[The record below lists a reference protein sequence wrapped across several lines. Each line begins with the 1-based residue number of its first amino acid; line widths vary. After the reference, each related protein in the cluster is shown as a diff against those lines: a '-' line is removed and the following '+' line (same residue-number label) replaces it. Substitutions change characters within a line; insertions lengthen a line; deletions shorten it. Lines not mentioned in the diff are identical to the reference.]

1 VADRAG
7 PPVTGATRVAAVIGS
22 PVRHSLSPVL
32 LNAAFQ
38 AAHLDWVF
46 AAFEVPEGAGGAA
59 VEAMRTL
66 GLGGLSVT
74 MPHKAAAYEAV
85 DERTP
90 VADDLGAV
98 NCVFHRDGRLV
109 GDSTDGP
116 GFVDALT
123 IDEGIELD
131 GRRCVLV
138 GAGGAG
144 RAVARALGAAG
155 AAEVV
160 VVNRSPGPAQRAAEM
175 AGAVGRVGDHS
186 DVTRAELIVNAT
198 SVGMAGSPAEGALPV
213 HADLL
218 HAGQVVV
225 DLIYHPVET
234 PLLAAARARGAVAV
248 NGVGM
253 LVHQAAHA
261 FARWTGEA
269 PPLREM
275 ATAIRHELG
284 RRALS
289 DGSSSHG

>member
-7 PPVTGATRVAAVIGS
+7 PPVTGATQVAGVIGS

-46 AAFEVPEGAGGAA
+46 AAFEVPEGAGRAA
-59 VEAMRTL
+59 VAATRTL
-66 GLGGLSVT
+66 GLRGLSVT

-109 GDSTDGP
+109 GDNTDGP

-123 IDEGIELD
+123 IDEGVELR
-131 GRRCVLV
+131 GRRCVLL

-144 RAVARALGAAG
+144 RAVARALGVG
-155 AAEVV
+155 DAAEVV
-160 VVNRSPGPAQRAAEM
+160 VVNRSPEPAQRAAEL
-175 AGAVGRVGDHS
+175 AGAVGRVGDHG
-186 DVTRAELIVNAT
+186 DVAGAELVVNAT
-198 SVGMAGSPAEGALPV
+198 SLGLAGSPAEGELPLD
-213 HADLL
+213 ADLL

>member
-1 VADRAG
+1 VAERAG

-32 LNAAFQ
+32 LNAAFR
-38 AAHLDWVF
+38 AASLDWVF
-46 AAFEVPEGAGGAA
+46 VAFEVPEGAGGDA
-59 VEAMRTL
+59 VEAMRML

-74 MPHKAAAYEAV
+74 MPHKAAAYESV

-90 VADDLGAV
+90 VAEDLGAV
-98 NCVFHRDGRLV
+98 NCVFRRDGRLV
-109 GDSTDGP
+109 GDNTDGP
-116 GFVDALT
+116 GFVDALA
-123 IDEGIELD
+123 IDEGVEPE
-131 GRRCVLV
+131 GRRCVLL

-144 RAVARALGAAG
+144 RAVARALGARG

-160 VVNRSPGPAQRAAEM
+160 VVNRSAEPAQRAAEL
-175 AGAVGRVGDHS
+175 AGGVGRVGDHG
-186 DVTRAELIVNAT
+186 DIATADLVVNAT
-198 SVGMAGSPAEGALPV
+198 SVGMAAGPAEGSLPLDP
-213 HADLL
+213 DLL
-218 HAGQVVV
+218 HSGQVVV

-261 FARWTGEA
+261 FVRWTGDA

-275 ATAIRHELG
+275 ATAIRHELA
-284 RRALS
+284 RRAPS
-289 DGSSSHG
+289 DGRSSQG

>member
-7 PPVTGATRVAAVIGS
+7 PPVTGATQVAGVIGS

-46 AAFEVPEGAGGAA
+46 AAFEVPEGAGRAA
-59 VEAMRTL
+59 VAAMRTL
-66 GLGGLSVT
+66 GLRGLSVT

-109 GDSTDGP
+109 GDNTDGP

-123 IDEGIELD
+123 IDEGVELR
-131 GRRCVLV
+131 GRRCVLL

-144 RAVARALGAAG
+144 RAVARALGVG
-155 AAEVV
+155 DAAEVV
-160 VVNRSPGPAQRAAEM
+160 VVNRSPEPAQRAAEL
-175 AGAVGRVGDHS
+175 AGAVGRVGDHG
-186 DVTRAELIVNAT
+186 DVAGAELVVNAT
-198 SVGMAGSPAEGALPV
+198 SLGLAGSPAEGELPLD
-213 HADLL
+213 ADLL